1 MKKIKR
7 KGITLLELV
16 ITMGLVIIILGV
28 MTVVFA
34 SNSKIMNRIDVN
46 SELQL
51 QGELIQRHLMMI
63 LPESKGIIE
72 VIYKTEDSQEIKS
85 FIADDEMFWHQYLID
100 NEKLSYQK
108 IDKSTKKVV
117 NETDLSTY
125 VQSLMIEP
133 ENKAQVLS
141 SKKIVIKINLIKVEG
156 GKVGEYQIDQSVVF
170 RNF

>member
-7 KGITLLELV
+7 KGITLIELV
-16 ITMGLVIIILGV
+16 ITMGLVVIILGV
-28 MTVVFA
+28 VTVVFT
-34 SNSKIMNRIDVN
+34 SNSKIMNKVDVK

-51 QGELIQRHLMMI
+51 QGELIQRQLMMI

-72 VIYKTEDSQEIKS
+72 INYKSEDSPEIKS
-85 FIADDEMFWHQYLID
+85 FIADDEMFWHQYLIE

-108 IDKSTKKVV
+108 IDKSTNNVV

-125 VQSLMIEP
+125 VKSLIIEP

-141 SKKIVIKINLIKVEG
+141 SKKIVLKINLVKVEG